1 MRELTDSYCER
12 CGTRYTFSPPPAK
25 GPSLS
30 SARLLARGL
39 KNFVMTDGT
48 SMDEAMAA
56 ARIDASQGESSRVTA
71 EFHRTFNF
79 CMTCRQYACDKC
91 WNENQGACLSC
102 APLWDE
108 EPVAPRDHLLIRT
121 PVSRQDLD
129 AGSGTQA
136 IADVEMRETDPTDP
150 VPWPAADPLFG
161 RPAPRPR
168 VAGNRSAEK
177 QPIHPAEPD
186 ATTRQTPPAAPVR
199 PVPPPTQ
206 ISTPAQIPPPAQVP
220 PVQSAPARRTLPPS
234 QVSPPAPIPP
244 QMQPAPRSLAEPPTT
259 PKPVVGPARVA
270 HPQPQ
275 LQVDEPRPLT
285 RFAEDEKSAAQQLKA
300 QSQAWKSADDGWS
313 LWPVDGQPVGG
324 EMTLT
329 PEELQLVEAQLSH
342 APTRDEPEP
351 FPIRATAPV
360 PEPFTPTH
368 TLAEDAARLVTPE
381 AASQTKPPEEPMPGA
396 WEPETPALRNATPSN
411 FDLLGSLRQP
421 IELPETPAGAGP
433 RHTPVIGRLLGRRAA
448 ADDAARPSAP
458 KEPKGPSSIKD
469 HKSRD
474 AKPAAP
480 WPVPTPWVER
490 PIERHDWWGEEDS
503 AQVVAQPPVDA
514 PTLETPAPFAASV
527 FESPIQAASTPIV
540 LTPVELEPEL
550 EPEPQSA
557 PAAEPAS
564 HFEAGPLR
572 PAETEPEPVPAEPSQ
587 QPLFTLPAAT
597 TDRWAAA
604 QPDLPTQDDKASL
617 PPLPAKRRPVEPT
630 PIAAPNADESPQWQT
645 VGASWL
651 SAARSQAPWS
661 IPVDSQMPASVV
673 AASQSD
679 MTESPLVAALWAESA
694 QQVFD
699 RGSVRVCHHC
709 ALPVSTQARYC
720 RRCGTQQG

>member
-56 ARIDASQGESSRVTA
+56 ARIDANQGESSRVTA

-129 AGSGTQA
+129 AGSGTDP

-177 QPIHPAEPD
+177 QPIHSAEPD
-186 ATTRQTPPAAPVR
+186 APTRQTPPPAPMR
-199 PVPPPTQ
+199 QAPQ
-206 ISTPAQIPPPAQVP
+206 PAQIPPPAQVP
-220 PVQSAPARRTLPPS
+220 PPVQPAPVRRTLQPA
-234 QVSPPAPIPP
+234 QVPPPAPVPP
-244 QMQPAPRSLAEPPTT
+244 QMQSAPRTIAEPPMTQE
-259 PKPVVGPARVA
+259 PVVRPARVA

-275 LQVDEPRPLT
+275 PTVDEPRPLT
-285 RFAEDEKSAAQQLKA
+285 RFSEDEKSAANQLKA
-300 QSQAWKSADDGWS
+300 QSQAWKSTDDGWS
-313 LWPVDGQPVGG
+313 LWPVDGTPAGG

-329 PEELQLVEAQLSH
+329 REEIELIEAQLSH

-351 FPIRATAPV
+351 SPIQAAAPV

-368 TLAEDAARLVTPE
+368 TLAEDAARAVTPE
-381 AASQTKPPEEPMPGA
+381 PASRTEPEKPVPGA
-396 WEPETPALRNATPSN
+396 WEPETPALQNATPPN

-421 IELPETPAGAGP
+421 IELSGTPAGSEP
-433 RHTPVIGRLLGRRAA
+433 RRTPVIGRLLGHRATP
-448 ADDAARPSAP
+448 DNTERPSTP
-458 KEPKGPSSIKD
+458 KEQEGAGPIKA
-469 HKSRD
+469 HRSKD
-474 AKPAAP
+474 ATPMAP

-490 PIERHDWWGEEDS
+490 PIERHDWWGDEDS
-503 AQVVAQPPVDA
+503 APIAAQPPVDA
-514 PTLETPAPFAASV
+514 PTLETPEPFAASV
-527 FESPIQAASTPIV
+527 FESPIPAVSAPIV
-540 LTPVELEPEL
+540 LTPP
-550 EPEPQSA
+550 EPEP
-557 PAAEPAS
+557 ER
-564 HFEAGPLR
+564 HFEAEPEPEPEPERHFEAEPLR
-572 PAETEPEPVPAEPSQ
+572 PTEAEPEPVPAEPSQ

-604 QPDLPTQDDKASL
+604 KPDLPPLDDKAALS
-617 PPLPAKRRPVEPT
+617 PLPAKRRPLEPT
-630 PIAAPNADESPQWQT
+630 PIAAPNPDESSEWQT

-651 SAARSQAPWS
+651 SAARSQAPWR
-661 IPVDSQMPASVV
+661 IPIASQMPASVV
-673 AASQSD
+673 TASHSDAA
-679 MTESPLVAALWAESA
+679 ESPLVAALWAESA

-699 RGSVRVCHHC
+699 RGSVRVCHQC